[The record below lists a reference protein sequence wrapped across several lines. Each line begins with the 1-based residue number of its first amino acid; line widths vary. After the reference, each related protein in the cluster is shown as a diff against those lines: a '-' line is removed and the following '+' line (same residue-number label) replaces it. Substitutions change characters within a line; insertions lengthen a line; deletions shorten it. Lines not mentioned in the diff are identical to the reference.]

1 MNAIFCADHNWGIGK
16 NGGLLFRLPKDMAF
30 FKEMTTGKVVIMGR
44 KTLESLPGGRP
55 LKDRVNIV
63 LSRSGSREDAEEKGY
78 ILCRDFTELEEAVR
92 EYRCDDIFV
101 IGGASVYRALLPY
114 CRKAYVTKV
123 DADGGADVFVPD
135 LTKEPYWVN
144 LPEELNREKDN
155 GYDIEFMTYCNLHPM
170 MLWRPHFAELD
181 CYDYGEVKKET
192 VNLSHVVRIHE
203 DDEGEA
209 VVVLD
214 IPDEKEGTP
223 YTTLLVK
230 GSYEGVIEMIELE
243 IEREEDHFEKM

>member
-1 MNAIFCADHNWGIGK
+1 MNAIFCADRRWGIGRD
-16 NGGLLFRLPKDMAF
+16 GGLLFRLPKDMAF

-55 LKDRVNIV
+55 LKNRVNIV
-63 LSRSGSREDAEEKGY
+63 LSRRGDRKDAEEEGY
-78 ILCRDFTELEEAVR
+78 MLCRDFAELGEAVR
-92 EYRCDDIFV
+92 RYSSDDIFV

-123 DADGGADVFVPD
+123 DADGGADVFAPD
-135 LTKEPYWVN
+135 LSKEPYWVS
-144 LPEELNREKDN
+144 LPEERSSETDN
-155 GYDIEFMTYCNLHPM
+155 GYNIEFVTYCNLHPL
-170 MLWRPHFAELD
+170 MLWRPHFVGLD

-192 VNLSHVVRIHE
+192 VNLSHIVRIYE

-214 IPDEKEGTP
+214 TPDEKEGTS

-230 GSYEGVIEMIELE
+230 GSYEEVIEMIKLE
-243 IEREEDHFEKM
+243 KEREEDHNEKL